1 MPKERGRMSVMSRLR
16 TWLRLWRGS
25 RDYRLLLAGM
35 PALLVGG
42 AALTLITAAAAVPR
56 QEAEERYLDEARR
69 AAKAKDYPAAMT
81 CYDRLAYRGQ
91 ERPDVLYGMAMTAE
105 AMGQQGRTMTI
116 LSGLATTERPGYP
129 PAHLWWARYYMFQPN
144 ASAEAYRLAEIH
156 LRFALEGELEDPDMA
171 HGMLGEI
178 YRVTSRLEQA
188 ETHLAKAV
196 RSRPQLRLR
205 LAEVHALRGDQQA
218 ARREAG
224 YAVSYF
230 RARARADLKDAQ
242 SRLTWA
248 DAVTFLEEFQEAV
261 AILEEGL
268 ALEADG
274 PARSAYRGALG
285 MVFSTWLDY
294 LDRQKEASTET
305 KFRLLDQGL
314 GHDPSNSKLLERL
327 VNWTRQEGPDAVAAR
342 ASLQALLA
350 RGEASATVHLALGVD
365 AWQRG
370 DRAAALVHLEAAH
383 RLAPQMPVVAN
394 NLAWVVAHGPQPDL
408 PRALQLVNVAL
419 ERAPN
424 EPSFRGTRGYILV
437 RMEKWKDA
445 LPDLEAALSKD
456 PKSTSLHQDL
466 AETYDRLGVPA
477 MAAEHRRLAQEAPPK
492 R

>member
-1 MPKERGRMSVMSRLR
+1 MLKERGCMSMMTRLQA
-16 TWLRLWRGS
+16 WLRLWRS
-25 RDYRLLLAGM
+25 RRDYRLLLAGL
-35 PALLVGG
+35 PAILVGG

-56 QEAEERYLDEARR
+56 QEVEERYFDHARR
-69 AAKAKDYPAAMT
+69 AAREKDYATAMT

-91 ERPDVLYGMAMTAE
+91 ERPDVLYGMALTAE
-105 AMGQQGRTMTI
+105 ALGQSGRAEGIMA
-116 LSGLATTERPGYP
+116 GLATTERAGYP
-129 PAHLWWARYYMFQPN
+129 PAHIWWARRYLFQPN
-144 ASAEAYRLAEIH
+144 PSPQAYQRAEIH
-156 LRFALEGELEDPDMA
+156 LRYALEGELEDPDLA

-178 YRVTSRLEQA
+178 YRVTGRFEQA
-188 ETHLAKAV
+188 EAHLVKAV

-230 RARARADLKDAQ
+230 RARAKADVKDAQ

-261 AILEEGL
+261 GILEEGV
-268 ALEADG
+268 ALEPDG

-285 MVFSTWLDY
+285 KVYATWLDH
-294 LDRQKEASTET
+294 LDRQKEAPADT

-314 GHDPSNSKLLERL
+314 AHDPSNSKLLERL
-327 VNWTRQEGPDAVAAR
+327 LTLTRQDGPEAVGAR

-350 RGEASATVHLALGVD
+350 RGEASATLHLALGVD

-370 DRAAALVHLEAAH
+370 DQAAAQVHLDEAQ

-394 NLAWVVAHGPQPDL
+394 NLAWVLAHAPQPDL
-408 PRALQLVNVAL
+408 PRALGLVNLAL
-419 ERAPN
+419 QRAPN
-424 EPSFRGTRGYILV
+424 EPNFRGTRGHILV
-437 RMEKWKDA
+437 RMERWKEA
-445 LPDLEAALSKD
+445 LPDLEAALGKD
-456 PKSTSLHQDL
+456 PKNVSLHQDL
-466 AETYDRLGVPA
+466 AETYDRLGIPA